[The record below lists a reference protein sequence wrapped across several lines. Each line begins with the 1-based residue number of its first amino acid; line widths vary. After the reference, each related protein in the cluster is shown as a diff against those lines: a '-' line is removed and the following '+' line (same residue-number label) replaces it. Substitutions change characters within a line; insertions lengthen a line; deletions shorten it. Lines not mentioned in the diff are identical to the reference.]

1 MKKKSLI
8 IIAVAI
14 ITITAFISFNVINQ
28 ISFNSNISEISAI
41 ENGYTISCSGNTV
54 TVLFSNTNGI
64 KSIDYP
70 GRYYDNLPKRKDS
83 SIS

>member
-8 IIAVAI
+8 IIAIAI
-14 ITITAFISFNVINQ
+14 ITITAFISFNIINQ

-41 ENGYTISCSGNTV
+41 ENGYTISCSGDTV
-54 TVLFSNTNGI
+54 TVIFSNTNGI

-70 GRYYDNLPKRKDS
+70 GRCYDNLPKRKNS
-83 SIS
+83 GIY